1 MKSGIAA
8 GLFLNEIEEV
18 PLRHQCHK
26 LAVSGKVREV
36 PNGNRLVLNLTR
48 KLAYLLMRKFEEGV
62 ENMQL
67 MHQLESGG
75 MNRVSAKITEKIGM
89 LLQHGNIDAHAG
101 EK

>member
-1 MKSGIAA
+1 MSG
-8 GLFLNEIEEV
+8 E
-18 PLRHQCHK
+18 
-26 LAVSGKVREV
+26 VREV
-36 PNGNRLVLNLTR
+36 RNGNRLVPYLTR

-89 LLQHGNIDAHAG
+89 LLQHDHIHAHAG
-101 EK
+101 EE

>member
-1 MKSGIAA
+1 MKSGVTA

-36 PNGNRLVLNLTR
+36 PDGDHVVLYLTR
-48 KLAYLLMRKFEEGV
+48 KLAYFLMRKFEEGV

-67 MHQLESGG
+67 MHQFECGG
-75 MNRVSAKITEKIGM
+75 VNRVAPKITEKVGM
-89 LLQHGNIDAHAG
+89 LLQHDHIHAHAA
-101 EK
+101 KK